1 MVIPI
6 QEDGKRCSYQIWQ
19 ISPPL
24 FPHDFIIH
32 SFIRATACGDNKADG
47 QQSQRY
53 ASETALGIDV
63 DNDRPSSTT
72 IGDFEIFALA
82 LPSKGVPRWSKP
94 GKGVLEH
101 IWRRLRFSMNPPPSP
116 SAHWLKQPIQDLPL
130 FPLPNR
136 ALSLW
141 VALWPNLNSRCWP
154 RESTTYSVLCT
165 DCILRT

>member
-1 MVIPI
+1 MVNSGKDIGGAVVIPI

-32 SFIRATACGDNKADG
+32 SFIRATARGDNKADG

-101 IWRRLRFSMNPPPSP
+101 IWRRLRFSMNPPSP

-130 FPLPNR
+130 FP
-136 ALSLW
+136 
-141 VALWPNLNSRCWP
+141 SRIVP
-154 RESTTYSVLCT
+154 
-165 DCILRT
+165 